1 VAGRARS
8 GHYAPH
14 EGRPTESRRGGQ
26 CRSCPKS
33 TDQLDALP
41 DLLTE
46 DLVWHFYGGV
56 EGIATDHHGLDN
68 IYANLWGKLFE
79 VTGGT
84 FAVEPVSISAAGDE
98 LVMAQVRVTIGVDVR
113 PIDAVAVYRVSSGRI
128 TEAFDIPSRS

>member
-1 VAGRARS
+1 MRRMKDDQPSHVAADNVEVVRRAL
-8 GHYAPH
+8 
-14 EGRPTESRRGGQ
+14 
-26 CRSCPKS
+26 
-33 TDQLDALP
+33 TDLDALP

-98 LVMAQVRVTIGVDVR
+98 LVMAHVKVTIGVDVR
-113 PIDAVAVYRVSSGRI
+113 PIDAVAVYRVSNGRI